1 MEHHGHFL
9 SSSCFCS
16 WESSLPPQQQAIPAL
31 VAKRTRGQLF
41 SSSSKACSIPAA
53 SYLPGRVTTAADGE
67 AFAAETAPAMSSNSD
82 CATPHPHL
90 TATTTSCPARS
101 VLLCSSLR
109 HLSYLDLSRN
119 RFDGASIP
127 RFIGSLTSLRYLNLS
142 DATFGRTIP
151 HQLGNLSRL
160 QYPDFHWLYNPPRP
174 LVVDNF
180 HWISRRSSLSYL
192 DTSAINL
199 SAAGDVYDEV
209 TKLPRLSV
217 LRLINCQ
224 LLRLPNTLPPSANL
238 TSLTSLDLSSNYL
251 GPLLLSWLFNISKS
265 QEYRS
270 LLQPVP
276 WPDLWLWEV
285 VFPDGDINM
294 NNLSQIIWVLYS
306 LVGCST
312 SANLKSIDL
321 SFNQFHGPISGFGKL
336 FSLQVLQLGGN
347 DFNDTASWNIK
358 ILCNLQIL
366 DLLYNGISV
375 DISNFGKQLSGC
387 VRNRLQVLNLA
398 NNALGGGAPVWIG
411 ELRNLKSLHLEDNL
425 LSGLIPPSLG
435 TLSSLSFL
443 YLSDNMLRGS
453 ISESFGQLSELIV
466 WVVSY
471 NQLSGIVSDVHFS
484 SITRFEALLLS

>member
-1 MEHHGHFL
+1 MGIIPSAAAAGDSSARCKENERAALLKLKQGLFDSSGRLSSWAGDDCCRWRGVRCSNRTGHVVQLRLRNPSPSPDGDDNFL
-9 SSSCFCS
+9 SGKISP
-16 WESSLPPQQQAIPAL
+16 SLL
-31 VAKRTRGQLF
+31 
-41 SSSSKACSIPAA
+41 
-53 SYLPGRVTTAADGE
+53 E
-67 AFAAETAPAMSSNSD
+67 
-82 CATPHPHL
+82 
-90 TATTTSCPARS
+90 
-101 VLLCSSLR
+101 LR

-127 RFIGSLTSLRYLNLS
+127 RFSGSLTSLRYLNLS

-160 QYPDFHWLYNPPRP
+160 QYPDFHWLYIPPRP

-238 TSLTSLDLSSNYL
+238 TSLTTLDLSSNYL
-251 GPLLLSWLFNISKS
+251 GPLLPSWLSNISKS

-285 VFPDGDINM
+285 VFP
-294 NNLSQIIWVLYS
+294 S
-306 LVGCST
+306 
-312 SANLKSIDL
+312 
-321 SFNQFHGPISGFGKL
+321 
-336 FSLQVLQLGGN
+336 
-347 DFNDTASWNIK
+347 
-358 ILCNLQIL
+358 
-366 DLLYNGISV
+366 
-375 DISNFGKQLSGC
+375 DISNFDKQLSGC
-387 VRNRLQVLNLA
+387 VRNSLQVLNLA
-398 NNALGGGAPVWIG
+398 NNALGGGVPVWIG

-484 SITRFEALLLS
+484 SITSFSSSWLPQFQLKNIHLGSGVLGVVEKRMEDIN

>member
-1 MEHHGHFL
+1 
-9 SSSCFCS
+9 

-209 TKLPRLSV
+209 
-217 LRLINCQ
+217 
-224 LLRLPNTLPPSANL
+224 
-238 TSLTSLDLSSNYL
+238 
-251 GPLLLSWLFNISKS
+251 
-265 QEYRS
+265 
-270 LLQPVP
+270 
-276 WPDLWLWEV
+276 
-285 VFPDGDINM
+285 
-294 NNLSQIIWVLYS
+294 
-306 LVGCST
+306 
-312 SANLKSIDL
+312 
-321 SFNQFHGPISGFGKL
+321 
-336 FSLQVLQLGGN
+336 LQLGGN

>member
-1 MEHHGHFL
+1 MGIIPSAAAAGDSSARCKENERAALLKLKQGLFDSSGRLSSWAGDDCCRWRDVRCSNRTGHVVQLRLRNPSPSPDGDDNFL
-9 SSSCFCS
+9 SGKISP
-16 WESSLPPQQQAIPAL
+16 SLL
-31 VAKRTRGQLF
+31 
-41 SSSSKACSIPAA
+41 
-53 SYLPGRVTTAADGE
+53 E
-67 AFAAETAPAMSSNSD
+67 
-82 CATPHPHL
+82 
-90 TATTTSCPARS
+90 
-101 VLLCSSLR
+101 LR
-109 HLSYLDLSRN
+109 HLSYLDSSRN

-160 QYPDFHWLYNPPRP
+160 QYPDFHWLYIPPRP

-209 TKLPRLSV
+209 
-217 LRLINCQ
+217 
-224 LLRLPNTLPPSANL
+224 
-238 TSLTSLDLSSNYL
+238 
-251 GPLLLSWLFNISKS
+251 
-265 QEYRS
+265 
-270 LLQPVP
+270 
-276 WPDLWLWEV
+276 
-285 VFPDGDINM
+285 
-294 NNLSQIIWVLYS
+294 
-306 LVGCST
+306 
-312 SANLKSIDL
+312 
-321 SFNQFHGPISGFGKL
+321 
-336 FSLQVLQLGGN
+336 LQLGGN

-366 DLLYNGISV
+366 DLLYNGISA
-375 DISNFGKQLSGC
+375 DISNFDKQLSGC
-387 VRNRLQVLNLA
+387 VRNSLQVLNLA
-398 NNALGGGAPVWIG
+398 YNALGGGVPVWIG

-443 YLSDNMLRGS
+443 YLSHNMLRGS

-484 SITRFEALLLS
+484 SITRFEALLPS